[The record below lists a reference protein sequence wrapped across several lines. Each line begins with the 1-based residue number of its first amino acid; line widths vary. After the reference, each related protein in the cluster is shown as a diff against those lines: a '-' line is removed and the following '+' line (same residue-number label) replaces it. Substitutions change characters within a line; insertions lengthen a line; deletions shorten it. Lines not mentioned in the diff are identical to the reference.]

1 MTDDQLFPLA
11 QKCASAY
18 CSKFGSWAQFDDA
31 TQEACVFLLRNRT
44 KWSLPENELRNRTVL
59 ALVRWYQN
67 ENGLR
72 RKSRLQRV
80 DFDVEKIEAEE
91 TENAARAV
99 IEAALERFDEKELI
113 LDLITGAGRK
123 QVAEKYG
130 VRLSEVDRIYKE
142 FKTELCKFSNKPV
155 KGEIESCP
163 LFYAIET

>member
-80 DFDVEKIEAEE
+80 DLDVELVEE
-91 TENAARAV
+91 RKDDALA
-99 IEAALERFDEKELI
+99 IIDAALERFPYEQGI
-113 LDLITGAGRK
+113 IRDLIAGFDRK
-123 QVAEKYG
+123 TVAKNHKI
-130 VRLSEVDRIYKE
+130 RLSEVDRIFKE
-142 FKTELCKFSNKPV
+142 FKSELCKFSDLPV
-155 KGEIESCP
+155 KGEKESCP
-163 LFYAIET
+163 LLYAM